1 MEQTLTVVCKLQ
13 PTPEQSLKIERFLKA
28 FAEACNFANKT
39 VQPTVTNKIT
49 IQNRVYQELRSRFGL
64 SANQAVRVCARV
76 GANRKTAKLKGKA
89 VQEFK
94 PTSADFDARIFT
106 FKEKDGAVSLTL
118 LEGRETIQLDMGDYQ
133 KNRLRGRRPTSAQLC
148 KHRDGFYY
156 IHIQITEEVP
166 EPSEPSTVI
175 GVDLG
180 RREIAKTSTGGGW
193 DGNQLNERRDKFHR
207 VRASIQKR
215 ASQGTRSSRRSCR
228 KLLKR
233 LAGKEQRF
241 QQWLNHSISAAI
253 VREAK
258 ALNAVIAIEDLTG
271 IRERLNQQPRSKT
284 ERRRSN
290 SWSFYQLRQFIEYK
304 CLREGV
310 KWVTVNPAYTSQT
323 CHRCLHI
330 HPDPCRSYRNGKKF
344 ACGHCG
350 WAGDADLN
358 GASVI
363 ALLGESVT
371 LAGSSGY
378 LACSMA

>member
-1 MEQTLTVVCKLQ
+1 MEQTLTVVCKLR
-13 PTPEQSLKIERFLKA
+13 PTPEQSLEIERFLKA
-28 FAEACNFANKT
+28 FADACNFTNKT

-49 IQNRVYQELRSRFGL
+49 IQNMVYRELRSRFGL

-76 GANRKTAKLKGKA
+76 GANRQTAKLKGKVVKA
-89 VQEFK
+89 FNS
-94 PTSADFDARIFT
+94 TSADFDARIFA
-106 FKEKDGAVSLTL
+106 FREKDELVRLTL
-118 LEGRETIQLDMGDYQ
+118 LGRRETLQLDIGEYQ
-133 KNRLRGRRPTSAQLC
+133 REKLRGRRPTAAQLC

-166 EPSEPSTVI
+166 QPSERTTVI

-180 RREIAKTSTGGGW
+180 RREIAKTSTGRGW
-193 DGNQLNERRDKFHR
+193 DGNPLNELRDRFHR

-215 ASQGTRSSRRSCR
+215 ASQGTRSSRRACR

-233 LAGKEQRF
+233 LAGQERRF
-241 QQWLNHSISAAI
+241 QEWLNHSISAAI

-290 SWSFYQLRQFIEYK
+290 CWSFYQLRQLIEYK

-310 KWVTVNPAYTSQT
+310 RWVAVNPAYTSQT
-323 CHRCLHI
+323 CHRCLQI
-330 HPDPCRSYRNGKKF
+330 HPEPLQSYRKGKEF

-350 WAGDADLN
+350 WQGDADLN
-358 GASVI
+358 GALVI
-363 ALLGESVT
+363 SSLGKCVT
-371 LAGSSGY
+371 LARSSGG
-378 LACSMA
+378 LACQIA